1 MSTAMNDLPADFDT
15 FSEQHRKNFLRVR
28 ALSRE
33 NHIVGTFCTF
43 VPREL
48 IRAAGA
54 VPVSLCGGTDTT
66 IPAAETDLPVNFCP
80 LVKSSYGSLRSG
92 RLLLLAFCKTYRGRN
107 NLRRQEK
114 DV

>member
-15 FSEQHRKNFLRVR
+15 FSEQHRKNFLRIR

-33 NHIVGTFCTF
+33 NPIVGTFCTF

-54 VPVSLCGGTDTT
+54 VPVSLCGGTDLSGQFL
-66 IPAAETDLPVNFCP
+66 PAGEVQ
-80 LVKSSYGSLRSG
+80 LRIASE
-92 RLLLLAFCKTYRGRN
+92 RPLLLLAFCKTYRGRN

>member
-1 MSTAMNDLPADFDT
+1 MNDLPADFDT

-54 VPVSLCGGTDTT
+54 RCPSHST
-66 IPAAETDLPVNFCP
+66 AERTPPFPQQKLTF
-80 LVKSSYGSLRSG
+80 RSIS
-92 RLLLLAFCKTYRGRN
+92 RW
-107 NLRRQEK
+107 
-114 DV
+114 